1 MSGYSA
7 KDIYQFLSEEQN
19 KVLFYSKFAYDM
31 YVLHEAGHVGLHCNA
46 SETYISA
53 SLSASVTSLSAG
65 ISEMPTNKGEERC

>member
-1 MSGYSA
+1 
-7 KDIYQFLSEEQN
+7 
-19 KVLFYSKFAYDM
+19 M